1 MQINRIAVT
10 HSCLESSTTPHKIV
24 THSSSTDGND
34 SFIMKGYLQQEQ
46 ITTNKN
52 YDCEAWQK
60 ESKKTNECFDQR
72 SLSTKNK
79 TEMSH
84 SQLRKHK

>member
-52 YDCEAWQK
+52 YDCEA
-60 ESKKTNECFDQR
+60 
-72 SLSTKNK
+72 
-79 TEMSH
+79 
-84 SQLRKHK
+84 